1 MKKILSLVLVFVMIF
16 SLCVPAFA
24 VTSADYSVPTVLIRG
39 DGADLVTAEGEPLWP
54 KKFGDEEGDT
64 QEVVDAVADVLLPYF
79 PVGLLTGNWDEYYEK
94 FGEVMLDFFGDTA
107 LDGDGNPVS
116 VGSKMS
122 QWFIDDNLNRMKTNR
137 KVNGRYDYTAYVFH
151 YDFRLSPYDVMDELD
166 TYIMA
171 VMKVTGSKKVNLVGR
186 CLGGGFLMC
195 YLDYYLN
202 KVETTGCEPYL
213 KNVMFQAV
221 TSNGCDALTSAFSGN
236 MKFDSVALQR
246 FMSEYIDEDSTSI
259 GSILDTAPFV
269 NEFIM
274 VSYDLLRE
282 VGVIDST
289 IINAADSLYAELYAG
304 LTPRLFKALFGTWAG
319 YWTAIDTEYFED
331 AVDLVFGE
339 KGSETR
345 TEYAGLVGKIEK
357 YHYEVSTQKDRIF
370 DECEALGVHF
380 GSYVKYGYQAY
391 PFVEEPHAVSDSLV
405 ALKKAS
411 FGATC
416 GEVGKPLSAEYIE
429 QRAELGYGDYISVD
443 GMVDLSTARFKD
455 TTWVVKN
462 LHHDNWTYDADVINN
477 FVWSTNCTTNNDKTF
492 SRFMV
497 YNDETHEKETMTQDN
512 CNTSQWEE
520 LEDVQEST
528 LITKLRALFKWL
540 TVMFKYLASLIRVP
554 SGEPEETVTV
564 A

>member
-1 MKKILSLVLVFVMIF
+1 MKKILALTLAFLMAF
-16 SLCVPAFA
+16 TLCTPAFA
-24 VTSADYSVPTVLIRG
+24 VTGADYSVPTVLIRG
-39 DGADLVTAEGEPLWP
+39 DGADLVTAEGEALWP
-54 KKFGDEEGDT
+54 KKLGDEEGDMN
-64 QEVVDAVADVLLPYF
+64 EVVSAVAEVLLPYF
-79 PVGLLTGNWDEYYEK
+79 PVGLITGNWDEYYEK
-94 FGEVMLDFFGDTA
+94 FGEVMHDFFGDTA

-116 VGSKMS
+116 VGSGMS
-122 QWFIDDNLNRMKTNR
+122 HIFIEDNARSMRTDK
-137 KVNGRYDYTAYVFH
+137 KSGGRYDYAAYVFH
-151 YDFRLSPYDVMDELD
+151 YDFRLSPYEHMDDLD
-166 TYIMA
+166 AYISA

-195 YLDYYLN
+195 YLDYYIN
-202 KVETTGCEPYL
+202 KVKTTGCDPYL

-246 FMSEYIDEDSTSI
+246 FMSEYIDEDSTTI
-259 GSILDTAPFV
+259 GGVLDTAPFV

-282 VGVIDST
+282 VGVVDST

-304 LTPRLFKALFGTWAG
+304 LTPRLLKELFGTWAG

-331 AVDLVFGE
+331 AVDLVFGK

-345 TEYAGLVGKIEK
+345 NEYAGLVAKIEK
-357 YHYEVSTQKDRIF
+357 YHNEISTQKDRIF
-370 DECEALGVHF
+370 DECEALGV
-380 GSYVKYGYQAY
+380 KYGYQAY
-391 PFVEEPHAVSDSLV
+391 PFVEEPNATSDSLV

-416 GEVGKPLSAEYIE
+416 GEVGKPLSAGYIE
-429 QRAELGYGDYISVD
+429 ERSELGYGDYISVD

-455 TTWVVKN
+455 ATWVVKN
-462 LHHDNWTYDADVINN
+462 LHHDSWGPDSDVINN
-477 FVWSTNCTTNNDKTF
+477 FVWSTNCNTNNDAKF

-497 YNDETHEKETMTQDN
+497 YNDETQKKETMTQEN

-520 LEDVQEST
+520 LEEVKESN
-528 LITKLRALFKWL
+528 LITKLKALFRWL
-540 TVMFKYLASLIRVP
+540 SVVFRYLASLIKLP
-554 SGEPEETVTV
+554 SKAPAETVP
-564 A
+564 AE